1 MTFRNSINRFN
12 ANETAASESTLAT
25 RLSAAVAD
33 GGLPDDAI
41 AQEKVG
47 FMGGLASLEGA
58 MDPVFTDT
66 TYTFAGVTVAE
77 DHFLRLA
84 TTGDSPINQDIR
96 VRGGTNVGIA
106 IDGSGHLVISSP
118 NFSNVETYA
127 TTTARNAATDVVWH
141 TGDVAIITGDGSS
154 YFFVGTD
161 QLFAATTADSDWQV
175 IQTPSSALD
184 AAGVLSRLY
193 DNNEAVDKIDANLLE
208 EVIAINGIRDVSISV
223 ANPPAGSVL
232 TRNSA
237 GDGWTN
243 RTWTEYVGDASVTI
257 ASLNDV
263 AVDSGVA
270 AGQVLVRNTNNNG
283 WVNMM
288 LPSTAITVDDVAPV
302 DPDEGDLWFYE
313 GGTGAVGDT
322 PRLFVR
328 VIDEDNDAAWLPASP
343 SPEVPNAPVTAASY
357 ALNVNADGMVSW
369 EVVTTATTTLSKQTG
384 RVTIVANQMQYNA
397 SAFVNTDGSS
407 EALSVISP
415 THTLIYNGLVLAE
428 GVDYTSTGTTITL
441 DAGSTMALTAGQELI
456 LVNTILT
463 VT

>member
-41 AQEKVG
+41 AQSKVG
-47 FMGGLASLEGA
+47 FMDNLLSLEGA
-58 MDPVFTDT
+58 MAPVFTDT
-66 TYTFAGVTVAE
+66 TYTFAGATVGE
-77 DHFLRLA
+77 NHFLRLA
-84 TTGDSPINQDIR
+84 TTGDSPLNQDVRI
-96 VRGGTNVGIA
+96 RGGDNVGVA
-106 IDGSGHLVISSP
+106 IDGSGHVVISSP

-127 TTTARNAATDVVWH
+127 TTAARNAATDVVWH
-141 TGDVAIITGDGSS
+141 TGDVAIVTDDGSS
-154 YFFVGTD
+154 FFYIGAD
-161 QLFAATTADSDWQV
+161 QATAAATVDGDWQI

-184 AAGVLSRLY
+184 AAGVLSRL
-193 DNNEAVDKIDANLLE
+193 NANEGAGDSIDLNLLE
-208 EVIAINGIRDVSISV
+208 NVIPLADLTGVNLTFGNIPNGRLLGTN
-223 ANPPAGSVL
+223 AN
-232 TRNSA
+232 
-237 GDGWTN
+237 GWSD
-243 RTWTEYVGDASVTI
+243 RTWAQFSVDADVTVG
-257 ASLNDV
+257 SLNDV
-263 AVDSGVA
+263 TIDSGIA
-270 AGQVLVRNTNNNG
+270 AGQVLVRNTSNNG
-283 WVNMM
+283 WVNTM

-302 DPDEGDLWFYE
+302 APEEGDLWFYE

-369 EVVTTATTTLSKQTG
+369 EVVTTATTTLTKETG
-384 RVTIVANQMQYNA
+384 QVTIVANQMQYPA
-397 SAFVNTDGSS
+397 SGFINTDGSS
-407 EALSVISP
+407 EAFTVISP
-415 THTLIYNGLVLAE
+415 THTLLYNGLTLAE
-428 GVDYTSTGTTITL
+428 GVDYTVASDTITL
-441 DAGSTMALTAGQELI
+441 NGASTMALTAGQQLI